1 MVGANLCYRYDKL
14 TFTTAGPT
22 SLIPILN
29 SKVLIHLMSNLASA
43 DCPNALVL
51 GILKT
56 LHTIADNLPP
66 RSAEDWLVDRQLAD
80 LLYSTEY
87 IGCLARI
94 IGQPSNGAQVQ
105 QTISLT
111 ISLICKTCTEERHK
125 NALVEAGVLMVLA
138 TRLASFVV
146 AQGFVLPGAENL
158 AREPGLLHN
167 LPPSASSK
175 ARLAPTLMTI
185 AVLVEQSKS
194 RAKLF
199 LSSPAILAV
208 FPIPQAEFSPT
219 DVKKA
224 PWGTSTYLSGAAVPR
239 HNLSNAID
247 TFLPAIP
254 TTSAKLPAENFPP
267 LSSAGALPKKR
278 SSFQSPSYPTNIPP
292 RNSASEEEESPLIA
306 WLVYLVR
313 VESGMG
319 RLMASR
325 LLVAL
330 FALGLTKKSRASMFC
345 MLLVPLL
352 IKMLEKDYEVVG
364 HAEEADH
371 DILPLKFRIQAEA
384 PGVLATL
391 VMDSQKLQKAAVDCH
406 AIKKLSQLLKETFD
420 PLPGNGA
427 GMWNPEKTTSPGFH
441 GMDSEG
447 LRGDNAPTPL
457 ARHTMKLRE
466 GVLQALASIAP
477 FDDDYKKAI
486 CDQGVVSYIIDSLK
500 PYPPPLSRTD
510 NGSNNLN
517 IILGNAASTLLA
529 ACGAVRVLTRSVMV
543 LRTSLIDA
551 GVGQPL
557 FALLSHI
564 DVEVQIA
571 ATKVV
576 SNLAVDFSPMR
587 EAIVQH
593 NVIKLLC
600 EHSHTANARLR
611 LESLWALKHLVLH
624 SSNDIK
630 MRVVQE
636 LGPDW
641 IKHLISTDPS
651 EIPEGTVIGVV
662 ASSRA
667 TNGFEHSNVSEIKH
681 ANSERHK
688 KSAVKR
694 RQQGSTEEGSSS
706 IHTVEDDTAIQAEL
720 FDLIRN
726 LICGEETAEMIDYV
740 LKAIGQKD
748 FFEII
753 LDRIRP
759 KTIAGPT
766 LKDTKTLPA
775 ASDVIINVLYI
786 VVHIAASLPKFRSVV
801 AAQTNLLRQILTFLN
816 HSSRE
821 IRVPCCW
828 IAINLTYADD
838 ESDRVGCRQRAQ
850 ELHKLGYLTKLM
862 ALGEDV
868 DLDVRERAKT
878 AIDLIGAHVRQS

>member
-1 MVGANLCYRYDKL
+1 LL
-14 TFTTAGPT
+14 H
-22 SLIPILN
+22 LISI
-29 SKVLIHLMSNLASA
+29 LASE
-43 DCPNALVL
+43 DTPNTLVL

-56 LHTIADNLPP
+56 LHTVADNLPP
-66 RSAEDWLVDRQLAD
+66 ASAEEWIVDRQLAD
-80 LLYSTEY
+80 LLYSPEH

-94 IGQPSNGAQVQ
+94 IGQNSTDAHVQ

-111 ISLICKTCTEERHK
+111 ISLICKTCTEERQK
-125 NALVEAGVLMVLA
+125 MALVEAGVLTALA

-146 AQGFVLPGAENL
+146 AQGFVLPAPDHYAKEAGSS
-158 AREPGLLHN
+158 PN
-167 LPPSASSK
+167 LPPPASPK
-175 ARLAPTLMTI
+175 ARLAPTLMAI
-185 AVLVEQSKS
+185 AVLVEQSKM

-199 LSSPAILAV
+199 LSSPAIVTV
-208 FPIPQAEFSPT
+208 FPMPQAEFSPT
-219 DVKKA
+219 DVRKA
-224 PWGTSTYLSGAAVPR
+224 PWGTATYLSGAAVPR
-239 HNLSNAID
+239 HNASNAID
-247 TFLPAIP
+247 TFLPTIP
-254 TTSAKLPAENFPP
+254 AASAKLPVENFPP
-267 LSSAGALPKKR
+267 LGSTGTSPKKR
-278 SSFQSPSYPTNIPP
+278 SSFQSPSFSTNVPP
-292 RNSASEEEESPLIA
+292 RNNASDDEESPLIA
-306 WLVYLVR
+306 WLIYLVR
-313 VESGMG
+313 AQAGMS

-330 FALGLTKKSRASMFC
+330 FALEFTKKSRAAMFC

-352 IKMLEKDYEVVG
+352 IKMLDKDYEVIGEVQEEG
-364 HAEEADH
+364 HNL
-371 DILPLKFRIQAEA
+371 LPLKLRMQAEA
-384 PGVLATL
+384 PGILATL
-391 VMDSQKLQKAAVDCH
+391 VMDSPKLQKAAVDCH

-420 PLPGNGA
+420 PLPGTGA
-427 GMWNPEKTTSPGFH
+427 GMWYPEKTMAPGV
-441 GMDSEG
+441 DVLE
-447 LRGDNAPTPL
+447 NAPTPL

-466 GVLQALASIAP
+466 AVLQALASIAP

-500 PYPPPLSRTD
+500 PYPPPPASSRTD

-517 IILGNAASTLLA
+517 VIPGNAASTLLA
-529 ACGAVRVLTRSVMV
+529 ACGAVRVLTRSVKV

-551 GVGQPL
+551 GVGPPL
-557 FALLSHI
+557 FALLSHSDI
-564 DVEVQIA
+564 EVQIA

-593 NVIKLLC
+593 NVIQSLC

-624 SSNDIK
+624 SSNDLKI
-630 MRVVQE
+630 RVIQE

-641 IKHLISTDPS
+641 IKQLISTDPS
-651 EIPEGTVIGVV
+651 DIPEGTVIGTVS
-662 ASSRA
+662 SSRV
-667 TNGFEHSNVSEIKH
+667 TNGFENGNFNEIKN
-681 ANSERHK
+681 ASPERQK
-688 KSAVKR
+688 KNALKR
-694 RQQGSTEEGSSS
+694 RQPALIDDGASSA
-706 IHTVEDDTAIQAEL
+706 HTVEDDIAIQAQL

-726 LICGEETAEMIDYV
+726 LICGEETAEMIEYV
-740 LKAIGQKD
+740 LQVLGQKD
-748 FFEII
+748 FFDII

-766 LKDTKTLPA
+766 LKDTKTMPA

-786 VVHIAASLPKFRSVV
+786 IVHIAASLPKFRSVV
-801 AAQTNLLRQILTFLN
+801 AAQTNLLRQILVFLN
-816 HSSRE
+816 HSNRE

-850 ELHKLGYLTKLM
+850 ELHKLGYLTKLG

-878 AIDLIGAHVRQS
+878 AIDLIGAHVRQP

>member
-1 MVGANLCYRYDKL
+1 M
-14 TFTTAGPT
+14 
-22 SLIPILN
+22 
-29 SKVLIHLMSNLASA
+29 
-43 DCPNALVL
+43 L

-56 LHTIADNLPP
+56 LHAVADNLPP
-66 RSAEDWLVDRQLAD
+66 GSADEWLVDRQLAD
-80 LLYSTEY
+80 LLYSKEH

-94 IGQPSNGAQVQ
+94 TAQSSNAAQVQ
-105 QTISLT
+105 QAISLT
-111 ISLICKTCTEERHK
+111 ISLICKTCAEERQK
-125 NALVEAGVLMVLA
+125 EALVEAGVLDVLA

-146 AQGFVLPGAENL
+146 AQGFVLPGTENF
-158 AREPGLLHN
+158 AREAVSLPN

-175 ARLAPTLMTI
+175 ARVAPTLKAI
-185 AVLVEQSKS
+185 AILVEQSQS

-199 LSSPAILAV
+199 LSSPAIIAV
-208 FPIPQAEFSPT
+208 FPIPQVEFSPT

-239 HNLSNAID
+239 HTSSNAID

-254 TTSAKLPAENFPP
+254 ASSVKIPAENFPP
-267 LSSAGALPKKR
+267 LSSAGSIPKKR
-278 SSFQSPSYPTNIPP
+278 SSFQSPPFPSNVPYRHN
-292 RNSASEEEESPLIA
+292 ASDEEESPLIA

-313 VESGMG
+313 AESGMA

-330 FALGLTKKSRASMFC
+330 FALGLTKKSRAPMFC

-352 IKMLEKDYEVVG
+352 IKMLDKDYEVIGPV
-364 HAEEADH
+364 EEADH
-371 DILPLKFRIQAEA
+371 DMLPLTLRMQAEA
-384 PGVLATL
+384 PGILATL
-391 VMDSQKLQKAAVDCH
+391 VMDNPKLQKAAVDCH

-427 GMWNPEKTTSPGFH
+427 GMWYSEKTTGSSFH
-441 GMDSEG
+441 GLDSEG
-447 LRGDNAPTPL
+447 RRGENAPTPL

-500 PYPPPLSRTD
+500 PYPSSQSRTD
-510 NGSNNLN
+510 SGSNNPHVVP
-517 IILGNAASTLLA
+517 GNSASTLLA

-551 GVGQPL
+551 GVGPPL
-557 FALLSHI
+557 FALLSHS

-571 ATKVV
+571 STKVV
-576 SNLAVDFSPMR
+576 SNLSVDFSPMR

-593 NVIKLLC
+593 NVIKSLC

-624 SSNDIK
+624 SSNDLKI
-630 MRVVQE
+630 RVVQE
-636 LGPDW
+636 LGADW
-641 IKHLISTDPS
+641 IKQLISTEPS
-651 EIPEGTVIGVV
+651 DIPEGTVIGVI
-662 ASSRA
+662 AGSRT
-667 TNGFEHSNVSEIKH
+667 TNGIGHGNNVSETKN
-681 ANSERHK
+681 ASPERHK
-688 KSAVKR
+688 KNAVKR
-694 RQQGSTEEGSSS
+694 RQQALPEDISSS
-706 IHTVEDDTAIQAEL
+706 MHSVEDDTAIQAEL

-740 LKAIGQKD
+740 LRAIGQKD
-748 FFEII
+748 FFEIV

-766 LKDTKTLPA
+766 LKDTKTMPA

-786 VVHIAASLPKFRSVV
+786 IVHIAASLPKFRSVV
-801 AAQTNLLRQILTFLN
+801 ASQTNLLRQILVFLN

-838 ESDRVGCRQRAQ
+838 ETDRVGCRERAQ
-850 ELHKLGYLTKLM
+850 ELHKLGYLSKLV
-862 ALGEDV
+862 ALSEDV

>member
-1 MVGANLCYRYDKL
+1 VS
-14 TFTTAGPT
+14 T
-22 SLIPILN
+22 
-29 SKVLIHLMSNLASA
+29 LASV
-43 DCPNALVL
+43 DCPSVLVL

-56 LHTIADNLPP
+56 LHRVADNLPP
-66 RSAEDWLVDRQLAD
+66 STADEWLVDRQLAE
-80 LLYSTEY
+80 LLYSKEY

-94 IGQPSNGAQVQ
+94 IGQTSDGGQAQQ
-105 QTISLT
+105 IISLT
-111 ISLICKTCTEERHK
+111 ISLICKTCTEERQK
-125 NALVEAGVLMVLA
+125 NALVEAGVLASLA

-146 AQGFVLPGAENL
+146 AQGFVLPAAENI
-158 AREPGLLHN
+158 ARDAGSLTN
-167 LPPSASSK
+167 LPQSASSK
-175 ARLAPTLMTI
+175 ARLAPTLMAI

-254 TTSAKLPAENFPP
+254 TTSAKPPAENFPP
-267 LSSAGALPKKR
+267 LSSAGAFPKKR
-278 SSFQSPSYPTNIPP
+278 SSFQSPPFSTNVPSSD
-292 RNSASEEEESPLIA
+292 NVSEEDESPLIA

-313 VESGMG
+313 AESGMG
-319 RLMASR
+319 RLMASK

-330 FALGLTKKSRASMFC
+330 FALGLTRKSRASMFC

-352 IKMLEKDYEVVG
+352 IKMLDKDYEVIG
-364 HAEEADH
+364 QAEEADH
-371 DILPLKFRIQAEA
+371 DMLPLKFRIQAEA
-384 PGVLATL
+384 PGILATL
-391 VMDSQKLQKAAVDCH
+391 VMDVQKLQKAAVDCQ

-427 GMWNPEKTTSPGFH
+427 GMWNPERTTSHGFDVL
-441 GMDSEG
+441 DSEG
-447 LRGDNAPTPL
+447 LRGENAPTPL
-457 ARHTMKLRE
+457 ARYTMKLRE

-486 CDQGVVSYIIDSLK
+486 CDQGVVPYIIDSLK
-500 PYPPPLSRTD
+500 PYPPASSRTES
-510 NGSNNLN
+510 GSNNLN
-517 IILGNAASTLLA
+517 VISGNAASTLLA

-551 GVGQPL
+551 GVGPPL
-557 FALLSHI
+557 FALLIHS

-593 NVIKLLC
+593 NVIKSLC

-611 LESLWALKHLVLH
+611 LESLWALKHVVLQ

-630 MRVVQE
+630 IRVVQE
-636 LGPDW
+636 LGADW
-641 IKHLISTDPS
+641 IKQLISTDPS
-651 EIPEGTVIGVV
+651 DIPEGTVVGVL
-662 ASSRA
+662 ASSRTA
-667 TNGFEHSNVSEIKH
+667 NGYEHSNINEIKN
-681 ANSERHK
+681 ASPERHK

-694 RQQGSTEEGSSS
+694 RQQALTDEVVSP
-706 IHTVEDDTAIQAEL
+706 IHTVEDDVAIQAEL

-726 LICGEETAEMIDYV
+726 LICGEEAAEMIDYV
-740 LKAIGQKD
+740 LKTIGQKD
-748 FFEII
+748 FFEIL

-766 LKDTKTLPA
+766 LKDTKTMPA

-786 VVHIAASLPKFRSVV
+786 IVHIAASLPRFRSVV

-828 IAINLTYADD
+828 IAINLTYTDD
-838 ESDRVGCRQRAQ
+838 ELDRAGCRQRAQ
-850 ELHKLGYLTKLM
+850 ELHKLGYLTRLM

>member
-1 MVGANLCYRYDKL
+1 MVH
-14 TFTTAGPT
+14 
-22 SLIPILN
+22 LISI
-29 SKVLIHLMSNLASA
+29 LASV
-43 DCPNALVL
+43 DSPNALVL

-56 LHTIADNLPP
+56 LHTVADNLPP
-66 RSAEDWLVDRQLAD
+66 ASAEEWIVDRQLAD
-80 LLYSTEY
+80 LLYSTEH

-94 IGQPSNGAQVQ
+94 IGQTSTGAHVQ

-111 ISLICKTCTEERHK
+111 ICLICKTCTEERQK
-125 NALVEAGVLMVLA
+125 IALVEAGVLTALA

-146 AQGFVLPGAENL
+146 AQGFVLPTPENYAKEAGSSL
-158 AREPGLLHN
+158 N
-167 LPPSASSK
+167 LPPPASPK
-175 ARLAPTLMTI
+175 ARLAPTLMAI
-185 AVLVEQSKS
+185 AVLVEQSKT

-208 FPIPQAEFSPT
+208 FPMPQAEFSPN

-224 PWGTSTYLSGAAVPR
+224 PWGTATYLSGAAVPR
-239 HNLSNAID
+239 HNASNAID
-247 TFLPAIP
+247 TFLPTIP
-254 TTSAKLPAENFPP
+254 ATLAKLPAENFPP
-267 LSSAGALPKKR
+267 LNGAGTSPKKR
-278 SSFQSPSYPTNIPP
+278 SSFQSPSFSTNVPS
-292 RNSASEEEESPLIA
+292 RNNASEDEESPLIA
-306 WLVYLVR
+306 WLVYHVR
-313 VESGMG
+313 AESGMS

-330 FALGLTKKSRASMFC
+330 FALEFTKKSRAAMFC

-352 IKMLEKDYEVVG
+352 IKMLDKDYEVIG
-364 HAEEADH
+364 EAEEESH
-371 DILPLKFRIQAEA
+371 DLLPLKFRMQAEA
-384 PGVLATL
+384 PAILATL
-391 VMDSQKLQKAAVDCH
+391 VMDSPKLQKAAVDCH

-420 PLPGNGA
+420 PLPGTGA
-427 GMWNPEKTTSPGFH
+427 GMWYPEKTMAPGF
-441 GMDSEG
+441 DVLDLEG
-447 LRGDNAPTPL
+447 LRRENAPTPL

-466 GVLQALASIAP
+466 AVLQALASIAP

-500 PYPPPLSRTD
+500 PYPPASSRTD
-510 NGSNNLN
+510 NASNNLN
-517 IILGNAASTLLA
+517 VIPGNAASTLLA
-529 ACGAVRVLTRSVMV
+529 ACGAVRVLTRSVKV

-551 GVGQPL
+551 GVGPPL
-557 FALLSHI
+557 FALLSHS

-600 EHSHTANARLR
+600 DHSHTTNARLR

-624 SSNDIK
+624 SSNDLKI
-630 MRVVQE
+630 RVVQD

-641 IKHLISTDPS
+641 IKQLISTDPS
-651 EIPEGTVIGVV
+651 DIPEGTVIGAVS
-662 ASSRA
+662 SSRV
-667 TNGFEHSNVSEIKH
+667 TNGFEHGNVSEIKN
-681 ANSERHK
+681 ASSERHK
-688 KSAVKR
+688 KNVVKR
-694 RQQGSTEEGSSS
+694 RQQALTDEGSSS
-706 IHTVEDDTAIQAEL
+706 IHTVEDDTAIQAQL

-726 LICGEETAEMIDYV
+726 LICGEETAEMIEYV
-740 LKAIGQKD
+740 LNVLGQKD

-766 LKDTKTLPA
+766 LKDTKTIPA

-786 VVHIAASLPKFRSVV
+786 IVHIAASLPKFRSVV

-816 HSSRE
+816 HSNRE

-850 ELHKLGYLTKLM
+850 ELHKLGYLTKLG

-878 AIDLIGAHVRQS
+878 AIDLIGAHVRQP

>member
-1 MVGANLCYRYDKL
+1 M
-14 TFTTAGPT
+14 
-22 SLIPILN
+22 
-29 SKVLIHLMSNLASA
+29 
-43 DCPNALVL
+43 
-51 GILKT
+51 
-56 LHTIADNLPP
+56 ADNLPP
-66 RSAEDWLVDRQLAD
+66 NSAEEWLVDRQLAD
-80 LLYSTEY
+80 LLYSKEY

-94 IGQPSNGAQVQ
+94 IGQPSNAAQVQ

-111 ISLICKTCTEERHK
+111 ISLICKTCTEERQK
-125 NALVEAGVLMVLA
+125 NALVEAGVLNVLA

-146 AQGFVLPGAENL
+146 SQGFVLPGPENY
-158 AREPGLLHN
+158 AREAGSLSS
-167 LPPSASSK
+167 LPPSVSSK
-175 ARLAPTLMTI
+175 ARLAPTLMAIT
-185 AVLVEQSKS
+185 VLVEQSNS

-199 LSSPAILAV
+199 LSSAAIVAV
-208 FPIPQAEFSPT
+208 FPTPHTEFSPT

-239 HNLSNAID
+239 HNSSNAID
-247 TFLPAIP
+247 TFLPVIP

-267 LSSAGALPKKR
+267 LSSVGVLPKKR
-278 SSFQSPSYPTNIPP
+278 SSFQSPSFPNNVSP
-292 RNSASEEEESPLIA
+292 RNNASEEEESPLIA

-313 VESGMG
+313 AESGMG

-345 MLLVPLL
+345 MLLIPLL
-352 IKMLEKDYEVVG
+352 IKMLDKDYEVIDQ
-364 HAEEADH
+364 AEEADN
-371 DILPLKFRIQAEA
+371 DLLSLKFRMQAEA
-384 PGVLATL
+384 PGILATL
-391 VMDSQKLQKAAVDCH
+391 VMDNPKLQKAAVDCH
-406 AIKKLSQLLKETFD
+406 SIKKLSQLLKETFD

-427 GMWNPEKTTSPGFH
+427 SMWYPEKTPNTGFH
-441 GMDSEG
+441 VLDSEG
-447 LRGDNAPTPL
+447 LHGGNAPTPL
-457 ARHTMKLRE
+457 TRHAMKLRE

-486 CDQGVVSYIIDSLK
+486 CDQGVVSYMVDSLK
-500 PYPPPLSRTD
+500 PYPSALSRTE
-510 NGSNNLN
+510 NGSNNTHVV
-517 IILGNAASTLLA
+517 LGNSASTLLA

-551 GVGQPL
+551 GVGPPL
-557 FALLSHI
+557 FALLSHS

-593 NVIKLLC
+593 NVIKSLC

-624 SSNDIK
+624 SSNDLKI
-630 MRVVQE
+630 RVVQE
-636 LGPDW
+636 LGPEW
-641 IKHLISTDPS
+641 IKQLISTDPS
-651 EIPEGTVIGVV
+651 EVPEGTVIGVV
-662 ASSRA
+662 ASSR
-667 TNGFEHSNVSEIKH
+667 TTDGFEHSNVNEIK
-681 ANSERHK
+681 NGSQERQK
-688 KSAVKR
+688 KNAIKR
-694 RQQGSTEEGSSS
+694 RQRASTDEGSAT

-740 LKAIGQKD
+740 LRAIGQKD
-748 FFEII
+748 FFEIM

-766 LKDTKTLPA
+766 LKDTKTMPA
-775 ASDVIINVLYI
+775 ASDVIVNVLYI
-786 VVHIAASLPKFRSVV
+786 IVHIAASLPKFRNVI
-801 AAQTNLLRQILTFLN
+801 AAQTNLLRQVLTFLN

-828 IAINLTYADD
+828 IAINLTYEDD
-838 ESDRVGCRQRAQ
+838 GSDRVGCRQRAQ
-850 ELHKLGYLTKLM
+850 ELHKLGYLTKLVT
-862 ALGEDV
+862 LDEDV

-878 AIDLIGAHVRQS
+878 AIDLIGAHVHQS

>member
-1 MVGANLCYRYDKL
+1 M
-14 TFTTAGPT
+14 
-22 SLIPILN
+22 
-29 SKVLIHLMSNLASA
+29 
-43 DCPNALVL
+43 L

-66 RSAEDWLVDRQLAD
+66 SSADEWLVDRQLAD
-80 LLYSTEY
+80 LLYSKDY

-111 ISLICKTCTEERHK
+111 ISLICKTCTEERQK
-125 NALVEAGVLMVLA
+125 NALVEAGVLTVLA

-146 AQGFVLPGAENL
+146 AQGFVLPGAENF
-158 AREPGLLHN
+158 AREAGSVSN

-175 ARLAPTLMTI
+175 ARLAPTLMAI
-185 AVLVEQSKS
+185 GILIEQSKF

-239 HNLSNAID
+239 HNSSNAID

-278 SSFQSPSYPTNIPP
+278 SSFQSPSFPTKVPA
-292 RNSASEEEESPLIA
+292 RNNANEEEESPLIA
-306 WLVYLVR
+306 WLVYLLR
-313 VESGMG
+313 AESGMG

-352 IKMLEKDYEVVG
+352 IKMLDKDYEVDG
-364 HAEEADH
+364 EEEEADH
-371 DILPLKFRIQAEA
+371 DALPLRFRIQAEA
-384 PGVLATL
+384 PGILATL
-391 VMDSQKLQKAAVDCH
+391 VMDNQKLQKAAVDCH

-427 GMWNPEKTTSPGFH
+427 GMWNPERTMGPDFH
-441 GMDSEG
+441 VLESEG
-447 LRGDNAPTPL
+447 LRAETAPTPI

-500 PYPPPLSRTD
+500 PYPPASSRTD

-517 IILGNAASTLLA
+517 VVPGNAASTLLA

-551 GVGQPL
+551 GVGPPL
-557 FALLSHI
+557 FALLTHR

-593 NVIKLLC
+593 NVINSLC
-600 EHSHTANARLR
+600 EHAHTANARLR
-611 LESLWALKHLVLH
+611 LESLWALKHLVLY
-624 SSNDIK
+624 SGNDLKI
-630 MRVVQE
+630 RIVQE

-641 IKHLISTDPS
+641 IKQLISTDPS
-651 EIPEGTVIGVV
+651 DIPEGTVIGVV
-662 ASSRA
+662 AGSRT
-667 TNGFEHSNVSEIKH
+667 TNAFEYSNANEIG
-681 ANSERHK
+681 NSGSERHRK
-688 KSAVKR
+688 NAVKR
-694 RQQGSTEEGSSS
+694 RQHMWTEEASSS
-706 IHTVEDDTAIQAEL
+706 VHTVEDDTAIQAEL

-766 LKDTKTLPA
+766 LKDTKIMPA

-786 VVHIAASLPKFRSVV
+786 IVHIAASLPKFRSVV

-838 ESDRVGCRQRAQ
+838 ESDRVGCRQRAH
-850 ELHKLGYLTKLM
+850 ELHKLGYLNKLM
-862 ALGEDV
+862 DLSEDV

-878 AIDLIGAHVRQS
+878 AIDLIAGHVRPT